1 MFKSFSEILKQ
12 FTTGQRVFVLVL
24 LLMFSS
30 GSYVITNYLKTDD
43 CRPLIEENLK
53 LQDDFIKISQ
63 LIREREMRKHFSEA
77 HMESGDGLM
86 STTSYD
92 TIYVIRDE
100 PSLDDDVVLEEILD
114 IATQH
119 CDDESNISN

>member
-12 FTTGQRVFVLVL
+12 FTTGQRLFVLVL

-30 GSYVITNYLKTDD
+30 GSYIVTNYFKTDD

-53 LQDDFIKISQ
+53 LQEDFVKISQ
-63 LIREREMRKHFSEA
+63 LIREREMRKYFSEA
-77 HMESGDGLM
+77 HMESGDALESAM
-86 STTSYD
+86 HYD
-92 TIYVIRDE
+92 TLYLIEDE
-100 PSLDDDVVLEEILD
+100 SLTDYIILDEILD

-119 CDDESNISN
+119 CDNEINLND

>member
-30 GSYVITNYLKTDD
+30 GSYIITNYLKTDD

-53 LQDDFIKISQ
+53 LQSDFIKISE
-63 LIREREMRKHFSEA
+63 LIRKREMHKHFNEA
-77 HMESGDGLM
+77 HMESGDALM

-92 TIYVIRDE
+92 TIYVVRDE
-100 PSLDDDVVLEEILD
+100 PSPDDVVLEEILD

-119 CDDESNISN
+119 CENESNISD

>member
-30 GSYVITNYLKTDD
+30 GSYIITNYLKTDD

-53 LQDDFIKISQ
+53 LQSDFIKISE

-77 HMESGDGLM
+77 HMESGDALM

-100 PSLDDDVVLEEILD
+100 PSSDDVVLEEILD

>member
-1 MFKSFSEILKQ
+1 
-12 FTTGQRVFVLVL
+12 
-24 LLMFSS
+24 MFSS
-30 GSYVITNYLKTDD
+30 GSYIITNYLKTDD

-53 LQDDFIKISQ
+53 LQSDFIKISE
-63 LIREREMRKHFSEA
+63 LIREREMSKHVSEA
-77 HMESGDGLM
+77 HMESGDALM

-92 TIYVIRDE
+92 TIYVVRDE
-100 PSLDDDVVLEEILD
+100 PSSDDVVLEEILD